1 MLKNRTCAL
10 RCTLPERKGWIN
22 VPSLG
27 LSLGSALGGMVGAG
41 SPY

>member
-1 MLKNRTCAL
+1 MLRNRICAL
-10 RCTLPERKGWIN
+10 KCTLGERKGWID

-27 LSLGSALGGMVGAG
+27 LSLGSVLGGMVGAG